1 MIGIL
6 KNSWGIKSEIK
17 LATVPK
23 ALEYKTVVV
32 PTLHE
37 INNSVVVI
45 WCPYSRRPTDL
56 YCCFLW
62 VECPESEWY
71 GSVLAPI
78 SRSRN
83 PQSSLSARAL
93 VFVAFLPVAFVYFAE
108 KKLIRHPGYV
118 TSCGPINK

>member
-37 INNSVVVI
+37 IYNAVVVI

-56 YCCFLW
+56 YRCFLW

-78 SRSRN
+78 SRARN

-93 VFVAFLPVAFVYFAE
+93 VFVAFCQWLLFTSQK
-108 KKLIRHPGYV
+108 KKLIRHQLRAYQ
-118 TSCGPINK
+118 